1 MQLLYAAADLAL
13 APFLALPYWA
23 GVTALSVVLGA
34 LLLWVFG
41 ALTPQA
47 RIAQV
52 RDRMTAAVYEMR
64 LWIDSPRQVL
74 RAQARLFGLTLTYLA
89 LATPAL
95 IVAAGPVGLLCLRAD
110 EVWSVRPLAPGETAL
125 VRLSEA
131 DAELD
136 LRGAEPDSPWVRGP
150 GEAWVRVKA
159 DADGGDLALYA
170 AAGEAKLLLPERQ
183 GSAPWWVAVL
193 VLSTLAAFV
202 LKRPLGVA
210 I

>member
-1 MQLLYAAADLAL
+1 MQLLYAAADLVL

-34 LLLWVFG
+34 LLLLMFR

-47 RIAQV
+47 RIARV

-74 RAQARLFGLTLTYLA
+74 RAQGRLLGLTLTYLA

-95 IVAAGPVGLLCLRAD
+95 IIAAGPVGLLCLRAD
-110 EVWSVRPLAPGETAL
+110 EAWSVRPLAPGETAL
-125 VRLSEA
+125 VRLS
-131 DAELD
+131 DASAKPELQ
-136 LRGAEPDSPWVRGP
+136 GAVIDSPWVRGP
-150 GEAWVRVKA
+150 AEAWVRVKA
-159 DADGGDLALYA
+159 DAGGDDVMLST
-170 AAGEAKLLLPERQ
+170 AAGEAELLLPERDE
-183 GSAPWWVAVL
+183 GAPWWVAVL
-193 VLSTLAAFV
+193 VLSTVAALA
-202 LKRPLGVA
+202 LKKPLGVA